1 MHCFSA
7 DFRVVRDMDVFVK
20 CDNLNLLSLNSV
32 NKFNCISLYVIFSW
46 LRNKFISSYMLL
58 ITFRYSA
65 FNYVIFSS
73 LSFEVFY

>member
-32 NKFNCISLYVIFSW
+32 NKFNCIYVIFSW
-46 LRNKFISSYMLL
+46 LQNKFISSYM
-58 ITFRYSA
+58 
-65 FNYVIFSS
+65 
-73 LSFEVFY
+73 